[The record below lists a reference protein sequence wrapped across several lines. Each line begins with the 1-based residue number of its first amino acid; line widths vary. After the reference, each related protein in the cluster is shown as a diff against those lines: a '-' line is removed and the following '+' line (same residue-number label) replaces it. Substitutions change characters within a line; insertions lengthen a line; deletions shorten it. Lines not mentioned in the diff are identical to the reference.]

1 MKKNEC
7 KNCSM
12 SIKDPL
18 YWETHQTM
26 SDGHVWCTNAK
37 RS

>member
-7 KNCSM
+7 KNCGM

-18 YWETHQTM
+18 YWDTHQTM
-26 SDGHVWCTNAK
+26 SDNSIWCTNAK